1 MLIAFH
7 LCWLLP
13 NWEYGPVFGR
23 VVRSLTRGRSQH
35 GIDNWNLQK
44 KERENISSIS
54 PFGFSSHSRNNFS
67 PRDRKST
74 YLVFAFMETSLRY
87 WRGWICCLLLDYE
100 DFKHIFHELSSW
112 IWNFWSTYTYVN
124 DETTTWIV
132 KPPLFGVFHF
142 VRVWIDYLV
151 NFHVKY
157 LLYNV
162 QSLWLNEKW
171 WVKCIDI
178 KNDNAGK

>member
-67 PRDRKST
+67 PQDRKST

-142 VRVWIDYLV
+142 FTCNVALGTDLEEKCTEIRIK
-151 NFHVKY
+151 FGRSVKVLTKTRQIY
-157 LLYNV
+157 GY
-162 QSLWLNEKW
+162 
-171 WVKCIDI
+171 
-178 KNDNAGK
+178 